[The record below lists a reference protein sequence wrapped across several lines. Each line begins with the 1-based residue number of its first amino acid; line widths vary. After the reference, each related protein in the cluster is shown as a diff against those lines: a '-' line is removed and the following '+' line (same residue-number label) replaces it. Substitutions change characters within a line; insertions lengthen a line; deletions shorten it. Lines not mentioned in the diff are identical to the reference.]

1 MSDPG
6 LANVV
11 AYSTSDGRWGYWPW
25 NEALRSNDP
34 RRAADVRNR
43 TLTLNAALAKLPD
56 HKGVVERGSSLS
68 PRAQAAYKPG
78 EIVVEKAFTS
88 ASTEKP
94 FGGNTRFTIRSRRGK
109 DISSY
114 SEHPNEKEVLFAAGT
129 RFRVLDAQRSGPDIL
144 AVKMEEVD

>member
-25 NEALRSNDP
+25 NEARRSGDLKRLAAVND
-34 RRAADVRNR
+34 R

-56 HKGVVERGSSLS
+56 HKGVVKRGSSLS
-68 PRAQAAYKPG
+68 PRDQARYVPG
-78 EIVVEKAFTS
+78 EVVVEEAFTS
-88 ASTEKP
+88 ASTERP
-94 FGGNTRFTIRSRRGK
+94 FGGNTRFMIHSRHGK
-109 DISSY
+109 DIAPY

-129 RFRVLDAQRSGPDIL
+129 RFRVLDARRTGDNMTITL
-144 AVKMEEVD
+144 KELE